1 MPTRERLIAQ
11 FTECVNITRFLVPI
25 NLIRIDQRT
34 GNIYVLAGNDL
45 QFEILAI
52 RYTLDIVK
60 FQGLRLKIM
69 KSQIGQWGNS
79 LAVRI
84 PKYVVEALDLKA
96 NDALECRVEDGRF
109 ILEPIPALS
118 DLSLEELLAGIVEPP
133 ESEIDWGQPMG
144 NEVW

>member
-1 MPTRERLIAQ
+1 
-11 FTECVNITRFLVPI
+11 
-25 NLIRIDQRT
+25 
-34 GNIYVLAGNDL
+34 
-45 QFEILAI
+45 
-52 RYTLDIVK
+52 
-60 FQGLRLKIM
+60 M